1 MVRSAKISQLL
12 PLFSVSR
19 AIGPRLQMTLCLLFQ
34 EKLSHSHHAS
44 PFFFL
49 LIAIIFLTTF
59 FQINFIHSPSTLRVM
74 TW

>member
-1 MVRSAKISQLL
+1 MVRSAKISQSL

-34 EKLSHSHHAS
+34 EKLSYSHHAS
-44 PFFFL
+44 PFF

-59 FQINFIHSPSTLRVM
+59 FQINFVHSPSTLRVM